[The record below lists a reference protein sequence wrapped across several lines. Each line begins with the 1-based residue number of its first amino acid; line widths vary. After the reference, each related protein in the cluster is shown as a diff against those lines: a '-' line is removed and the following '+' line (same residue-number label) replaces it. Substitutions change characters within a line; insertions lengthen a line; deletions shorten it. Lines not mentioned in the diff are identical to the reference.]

1 MWENAQAKD
10 AFRNRFPQARK
21 PQAKTDA
28 GILGFICCIRLNY
41 RLCSSQSAYEARLEV
56 IEEKDSTDF

>member
-1 MWENAQAKD
+1 MSPRS
-10 AFRNRFPQARK
+10 FSSRIRNRERRQMREFLVLL
-21 PQAKTDA
+21 
-28 GILGFICCIRLNY
+28 IVLRLNY